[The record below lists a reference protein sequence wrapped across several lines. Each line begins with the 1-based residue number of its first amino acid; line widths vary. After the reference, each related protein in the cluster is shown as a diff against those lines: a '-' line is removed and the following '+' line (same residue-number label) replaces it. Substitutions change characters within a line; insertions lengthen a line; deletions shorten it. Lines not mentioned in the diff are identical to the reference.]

1 MSYNKKL
8 PYINKDCKQ
17 TRYINKN
24 TDDRRYSCECIVI
37 VKNIDKLID
46 DLQIPTDTNHK
57 QVYIVKSEFIKKH
70 ITEMR
75 FAHKNKM
82 ILCDYLIEVK
92 YDENNNKI
100 VNKYTNIEIEVTYN
114 CPNDT
119 VIPYIPNNTY
129 VLCASFGKITTH
141 PRVQFGMTE
150 GAKVNELH
158 YKNKQFV
165 YKPLNYIWKYKTS
178 NRGVAEEF
186 GLVGN
191 FYWKCIN
198 EQLYNWNKDKWVATL
213 ITTI

>member
-1 MSYNKKL
+1 MSDNQKL
-8 PYINKDCKQ
+8 PNINKYYKQ

-24 TDDRRYSCECIVI
+24 TDDRRYSCECIIIIKDV
-37 VKNIDKLID
+37 DKIID

-75 FAHKNKM
+75 YAHKNKM

-92 YDENNNKI
+92 YDANNNKI
-100 VNKYTNIEIEVTYN
+100 VNKYYDIEIEVTYN
-114 CPNDT
+114 CPNDI
-119 VIPYIPNNTY
+119 VIPHIPNDAY
-129 VLCASFGKITTH
+129 ILCASFGKITTH

-150 GAKVNELH
+150 GAKVYELH
-158 YKNKQFV
+158 YQNKQVV
-165 YKPLNYIWKYKTS
+165 YKPLNSVWKYKTS
-178 NRGVAEEF
+178 TRGVAEEF
-186 GLVGN
+186 GLIGKY
-191 FYWKCIN
+191 YWECIN